1 MDVSLIIKISF
12 QNEIRNWN
20 FVSCEKGESTIK
32 VAECEVRLIIWSEKR
47 EKKVY
52 WVVNCFVANW
62 RWDRK
67 IAKLNEIMASLIRAL
82 SWPLISTSPLE
93 VPEKNCSGNH
103 NLVNGKNGTKHI
115 APTFQQLI
123 AARRLICRRYYPEGG
138 FGWVILFVGVVVN
151 VLTHGLQISASSFLM
166 PAGDRFKL
174 KVPEV
179 EVDCLGKLK
188 CINVM
193 GRWEVVIIVSGWDV
207 IKCLKHISP
216 RSWSFYVVHQTPINW
231 EKLIKPLWSNC

>member
-1 MDVSLIIKISF
+1 
-12 QNEIRNWN
+12 
-20 FVSCEKGESTIK
+20 
-32 VAECEVRLIIWSEKR
+32 
-47 EKKVY
+47 
-52 WVVNCFVANW
+52 
-62 RWDRK
+62 
-67 IAKLNEIMASLIRAL
+67 MASLIRAL

-151 VLTHGLQISASSFLM
+151 VLTHGLQICAPSFLV

-174 KVPEV
+174 TVTEV
-179 EVDCLGKLK
+179 EVDCLGKWK
-188 CINVM
+188 FVNVM
-193 GRWEVVIIVSGWDV
+193 G
-207 IKCLKHISP
+207 
-216 RSWSFYVVHQTPINW
+216 
-231 EKLIKPLWSNC
+231 